1 MCRRRNR
8 SGAKTNR
15 SLQSVVQSNEL
26 PIFYYN
32 LWKNKKNLYGGI
44 ISMRDIEHQIQVA
57 CVNYFRLRWRNA
69 LIFAIP
75 NGGQRNIKVAQ
86 KLKAEGVLAG
96 VPDLCVPIPKNGYNG
111 LYIEM
116 KAGKKGVVSDKQKD
130 VMARLTENG
139 YLCKV
144 CRCFDDF
151 QKVVD
156 DYMGA
161 KEMEQVIF

>member
-1 MCRRRNR
+1 
-8 SGAKTNR
+8 
-15 SLQSVVQSNEL
+15 
-26 PIFYYN
+26 
-32 LWKNKKNLYGGI
+32 
-44 ISMRDIEHQIQVA
+44 MRDIEHQIQVN
-57 CVNYFRLRWRNA
+57 CVNYFRLRWRNS

-75 NGGQRNIKVAQ
+75 NGGARDIRVAQ

-130 VMARLTENG
+130 IMERLTENG

-161 KEMEQVIF
+161 KEREQVIF

>member
-1 MCRRRNR
+1 M
-8 SGAKTNR
+8 A
-15 SLQSVVQSNEL
+15 
-26 PIFYYN
+26 
-32 LWKNKKNLYGGI
+32 
-44 ISMRDIEHQIQVA
+44 RDIEHQIQVN

-75 NGGQRNIKVAQ
+75 NGGARDIRVAQ

-96 VPDLCVPIPKNGYNG
+96 VPDLCIPISRNGYNG

-130 VMARLTENG
+130 VMARLEENG

-144 CRCFDDF
+144 CRSLDDF
-151 QKVVD
+151 MKVVD

-161 KEMEQVIF
+161 KVREQNLSI

>member
-1 MCRRRNR
+1 M
-8 SGAKTNR
+8 A
-15 SLQSVVQSNEL
+15 
-26 PIFYYN
+26 
-32 LWKNKKNLYGGI
+32 
-44 ISMRDIEHQIQVA
+44 RDIEHQIQVA

-130 VMARLTENG
+130 VMARLAENG

-156 DYMGA
+156 EYMGV
-161 KEMEQVIF
+161 KEREQVIF

>member
-1 MCRRRNR
+1 M
-8 SGAKTNR
+8 A
-15 SLQSVVQSNEL
+15 
-26 PIFYYN
+26 
-32 LWKNKKNLYGGI
+32 
-44 ISMRDIEHQIQVA
+44 RDVEHQIQVA

-96 VPDLCVPIPKNGYNG
+96 VPDLQIPIPRNGYNG
-111 LYIEM
+111 LFIEM

-130 VMARLTENG
+130 IMARLTENG

-156 DYMGA
+156 EYMGA
-161 KEMEQVIF
+161 REREQSLTFK